1 MVMVCIANDIHQ
13 HNAIHIVI
21 VLPCTYHCDCCID
34 GRIEILDILIDLIEW
49 GDLNFQAFAYGTQS
63 RFLKFHIIDA
73 IKIDTIFF
81 FC

>member
-34 GRIEILDILIDLIEW
+34 GRIEIVDILIDLIEW
-49 GDLNFQAFAYGTQS
+49 GDLNFQALLMERSPVF
-63 RFLKFHIIDA
+63 
-73 IKIDTIFF
+73 
-81 FC
+81 

>member
-49 GDLNFQAFAYGTQS
+49 GVGGSKFSSFAYGTQS
-63 RFLKFHIIDA
+63 RFLKFHNII
-73 IKIDTIFF
+73 TI
-81 FC
+81 